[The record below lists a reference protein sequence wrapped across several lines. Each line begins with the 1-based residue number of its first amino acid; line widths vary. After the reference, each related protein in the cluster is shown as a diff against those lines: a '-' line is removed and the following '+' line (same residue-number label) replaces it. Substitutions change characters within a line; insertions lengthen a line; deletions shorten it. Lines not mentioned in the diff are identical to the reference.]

1 MKNSNSEQ
9 AKKEPAS
16 SAPQESDHSNDVRIG
31 PLGKDGEKMMKSIE
45 SGNMV
50 AVLSG
55 TEIMYVFLY
64 RNQYQCFIHPIG
76 AEEGR
81 HRAWDRSERNRAM
94 LKNLDSA
101 ADQLFEIEFGK
112 EMDFMGVMVAAER
125 GIYNFLCTIGETP
138 GEDVDFMDEMQKAYH
153 PDDEDKPAS

>member
-1 MKNSNSEQ
+1 MKNTNSEQ
-9 AKKEPAS
+9 SKKNPAEE
-16 SAPQESDHSNDVRIG
+16 ADHSNDVRIG

-45 SGNMV
+45 KGNMI

-55 TEIMYVFLY
+55 TEIMYTFLF

-81 HRAWDRSERNRAM
+81 HRAWEVNERNRAM

-112 EMDFMGVMVAAER
+112 DMDFMGVMVAAER
-125 GIYNFLCTIGETP
+125 GIYNFLCSIGETP
-138 GEDVDFMDEMQKAYH
+138 GEDVDFMEEMQKAYH
-153 PDDEDKPAS
+153 PDDEDKPSS

>member
-1 MKNSNSEQ
+1 MED
-9 AKKEPAS
+9 KKEQVE
-16 SAPQESDHSNDVRIG
+16 QEEKVEIG

-45 SGNMV
+45 AGNMI

-55 TEIMYVFLY
+55 TEIMYTFIF

-81 HRAWDRSERNRAM
+81 HKAWETNERNRAM

-101 ADQLFEIEFGK
+101 ADQLFEIEFAPD
-112 EMDFMGVMVAAER
+112 MDFMGVMVAAEK

-138 GEDVDFMDEMQKAYH
+138 GEDVDFMEEMSKAYH
-153 PDDEDKPAS
+153 PDDEDKPTS

>member
-1 MKNSNSEQ
+1 MED
-9 AKKEPAS
+9 KKEPVE
-16 SAPQESDHSNDVRIG
+16 QEEKVEIG

-45 SGNMV
+45 AGNMI

-55 TEIMYVFLY
+55 TEIMYVFLF

-81 HRAWDRSERNRAM
+81 HKAWETNERNRAM

-101 ADQLFEIEFGK
+101 ADQLFEIKFGK

-125 GIYNFLCTIGETP
+125 GIYNFLCSIGETP
-138 GEDVDFMDEMQKAYH
+138 GEEVDFMEEMNKAYH
-153 PDDEDKPAS
+153 PDDEDKPTS